1 MIAASCRLASREFP
15 HYVRFMVC
23 EESRYDDDLIRNDV
37 SPLTLVAS
45 IGGSCAV
52 IDARTDGSTRAA
64 LTEGAAVCVRNGSD
78 WTVLRSDQGVS
89 YFEGRTADAVLVC
102 ADGPMVDAYWASN
115 PGADEAH
122 PALVALLS
130 EADVTGKRFW
140 RIEKPSKDE

>member
-1 MIAASCRLASREFP
+1 MLAASFRLASREFP

-52 IDARTDGSTRAA
+52 LDARTDGSTRTA

-78 WTVLRSDQGVS
+78 WTVLRSDQGVT

-130 EADVTGKRFW
+130 EADVAGKRFW

>member
-15 HYVRFMVC
+15 NYVRFIVC
-23 EESRYDDDLIRNDV
+23 EESRYDDDLIRSDV

-52 IDARTDGSTRAA
+52 LDARPDGSTRTA

-140 RIEKPSKDE
+140 RIEKPSKDA